1 MSPPPAVQAAIDA
14 LARDPLRHVVLL
26 KQLLAYPEHVKIHRA
41 AGPEGAATLVVLDV
55 AASAY
60 DRQAYPRAAIA
71 AFIAS
76 DHPDLTAALLSHL
89 PTSDVSPGAGIVF
102 KLSSAADLAPVEA
115 QFAVTRRTAFI
126 SFTVSGGAAP
136 APGVHITSAPGDDA
150 FRLFETQ
157 GHDRAWLSPL
167 LASSKAFACLAERD
181 GETRAACIAF
191 ENYGAVWEVGG
202 VVTAP
207 SHRRQG
213 LGARIVRTTLAELA
227 ARGLT
232 PRYQVEEHNTAS
244 IGLAR
249 SIGLAPF
256 LTIVHYAHDC

>member
-1 MSPPPAVQAAIDA
+1 MSPPPAVQAAIDD

-26 KQLLAYPEHVKIHRA
+26 KQLLAYPEHVKIHRV

-55 AASAY
+55 AASPY

-102 KLSSAADLAPVEA
+102 KLSSDADLAPIDARFPV
-115 QFAVTRRTAFI
+115 VRRTAFI
-126 SFTVSGGAAP
+126 SFTVSRGVTP

-150 FRLFETQ
+150 FRLLETQ
-157 GHDRAWLSPL
+157 GHDRAWLAPL
-167 LASSKAFACLAERD
+167 LGSGKAFACVAERD
-181 GETRAACIAF
+181 GETCAACIAF

-213 LGARIVRTTLAELA
+213 LGTRVVRTTLAELA
-227 ARGLT
+227 ARGLV
-232 PRYQVEEHNTAS
+232 PRYQVEEHNAAS

-249 SIGLAPF
+249 SVGLAPF

>member
-1 MSPPPAVQAAIDA
+1 MNRPPSLQAVIDA

-26 KQLLAYPEHVKIHRA
+26 KQLLAYPEHVKVHRL
-41 AGPEGAATLVVLDV
+41 AGPEGAATLVALDTS
-55 AASAY
+55 ASPY
-60 DRQAYPRAAIA
+60 DRQAYPKAAVA
-71 AFIAS
+71 AFISS

-89 PTSDVSPGAGIVF
+89 PRGAGIVF

-126 SFTVSGGAAP
+126 SFTASGAVTP
-136 APGVHITSAPGDDA
+136 APGVDVTSAPGGDA

-157 GHDRAWLSPL
+157 GHDRAWLAPL
-167 LASSKAFACLAERD
+167 LGSGKAFACVAERD

-191 ENYGAVWEVGG
+191 ENYGTVWEVGG
-202 VVTAP
+202 VITAP

-213 LGARIVRTTLAELA
+213 LGAHVVRTTLAELA
-227 ARGLT
+227 ARGLA
-232 PRYQVEEHNTAS
+232 PRYQVEEHNVAS

-249 SIGLAPF
+249 SVGLAPF
-256 LTIVHYAHDC
+256 LTIVHYTYGC